1 MSQIEELLRM
11 IKKYRDAGVTR
22 VSVMYTWLAGGSGL
36 CRSARALASNTLV
49 SHIRL
54 GFLQS
59 VLRKVKPCCE

>member
-36 CRSARALASNTLV
+36 CRSARALAFY
-49 SHIRL
+49 RAY
-54 GFLQS
+54 
-59 VLRKVKPCCE
+59 